1 MPTKPRNDVPILE
14 PRQEWD
20 CPNCATLQTTF
31 EARPHTRMH
40 ACPGFGGLTL
50 PMTEKSRVAEHSTQA
65 VKKAKVRPVV
75 REDYEG
81 GEHGLARDEQG
92 RPIMAAVTEYP
103 DGTNDVAVFAPSVLI
118 EMRQG

>member
-50 PMTEKSRVAEHSTQA
+50 PMTEKSRVAEHSTPL
-65 VKKAKVRPVV
+65 VKKAKVTPVV